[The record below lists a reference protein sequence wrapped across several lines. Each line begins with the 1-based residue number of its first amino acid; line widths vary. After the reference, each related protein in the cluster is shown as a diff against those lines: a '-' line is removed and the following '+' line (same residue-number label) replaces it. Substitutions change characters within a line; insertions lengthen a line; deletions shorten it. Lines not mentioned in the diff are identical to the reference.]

1 MLSGEIISVISG
13 KGGVGKSTVSANLAV
28 SLARQGHSVAL
39 IDFDIYGSSIPK
51 MMNIGFGPKSI
62 NNKIVPVESHGVT
75 IMSMGFIVKNNDPVV
90 WRGPML
96 GKVVEQFINDVI
108 WGKLD
113 YVVIDM
119 PPGTG
124 DVAMDVNRLIP
135 SSYQILVT
143 TPHPTASHVA
153 ERAGKMAANNN
164 HEILGVVE
172 NMSYFQPPEDDTK
185 YYIFGKGGSE
195 HLALSLETEVIAKL
209 PIIAPKEGD
218 FEPSIYRKGT
228 PLFNKY
234 NELAENVVELIKN
247 KNNPSV
253 QKPV

>member
-28 SLARQGHSVAL
+28 SLARQGKKVAL

-51 MMNIGFGPKSI
+51 MMNISYGPKSM
-62 NNKIVPVESHGVT
+62 NNKIIPVESHGVS
-75 IMSMGFIVKNNDPVV
+75 IMSMGFIVKNNDPII

-96 GKVVEQFINDVI
+96 GKVIEQFINDVI

-124 DVAMDVNRLIP
+124 DVALDVSRLIP
-135 SSYQILVT
+135 VSHQVLVT

-164 HEILGVVE
+164 HQLLGIVE
-172 NMSYFQPPEDDTK
+172 NMSYFQPPESDKK

-195 HLALSLETEVIAKL
+195 QLATSLGSEVLAKL
-209 PIIAPKEGD
+209 PIIAPEEGD
-218 FEPSIYRKGT
+218 FEPSIYRKGSL
-228 PLFNKY
+228 LFDMY
-234 NELAENVVELIKN
+234 NELAEKVIELTLKKKN
-247 KNNPSV
+247 EAGE
-253 QKPV
+253 

>member
-1 MLSGEIISVISG
+1 MLSGKIISVISG

-28 SLARQGHSVAL
+28 SLARQGKTVGL
-39 IDFDIYGSSIPK
+39 IDFDIYGSSIPN
-51 MMNIGFGPKSI
+51 MMNISYGPKSM
-62 NNKIVPVESHGVT
+62 NNKIVPVESHGVK

-108 WGKLD
+108 WGELD
-113 YVVIDM
+113 YAIIDM

-135 SSYQILVT
+135 SSHQILVT

-153 ERAGKMAANNN
+153 ERAGKMASNNN
-164 HEILGVVE
+164 HEVLGVVE
-172 NMSYFQPPEDDTK
+172 NMSYFQPPDSETK

-195 HLALSLETEVIAKL
+195 KLADTLGTEVIAKI

-218 FEPSIYRKGT
+218 FEPSIYREGS
-228 PLFNKY
+228 PLYQKY
-234 NELAENVVELIKN
+234 MELAQKVTELT
-247 KNNPSV
+247 
-253 QKPV
+253 

>member
-1 MLSGEIISVISG
+1 MLSGEIISIISG

-28 SLARQGHSVAL
+28 SLARQGKAVAL

-51 MMNIGFGPKSI
+51 MLNISYGPKSM
-62 NNKIVPVESHGVT
+62 NNKIVPVESHGVS

-96 GKVVEQFINDVI
+96 GKVIEQFINDVI

-135 SSYQILVT
+135 SSHQILVT
-143 TPHPTASHVA
+143 TPHPTASHIA
-153 ERAGKMAANNN
+153 ERAGKMAMNNN
-164 HEILGVVE
+164 HQIIGVVE
-172 NMSYFQPPEDDTK
+172 NMSYFQPPDSDKK

-195 HLALSLETEVIAKL
+195 ELASSLQTEVIAKL
-209 PIIAPKEGD
+209 PIIAPKEDD
-218 FEPSIYRKGT
+218 FEPSIYKEGSV
-228 PLFNKY
+228 LYEKY
-234 NELAENVVELIKN
+234 KDLAEKVIEVIAKRG
-247 KNNPSV
+247 
-253 QKPV
+253 

>member
-1 MLSGEIISVISG
+1 MLSGKVISVISG

-28 SLARQGHSVAL
+28 SLSKQGHSVAL
-39 IDFDIYGSSIPK
+39 IDFDIYGSSIPS
-51 MMNIGFGPKSI
+51 MMNISFGPKSM
-62 NNKIVPVESHGVT
+62 NNKIIPVESHGVK

-96 GKVVEQFINDVI
+96 SKVINQFINEVI

-135 SSYQILVT
+135 RSHQILVT

-153 ERAGKMAANNN
+153 ERAGKMASSNN
-164 HEILGVVE
+164 HHILGIIE
-172 NMSYFQPPEDDTK
+172 NMSFFQPPDQATK
-185 YYIFGKGGSE
+185 YYLFGKGGSE
-195 HLALSLETEVIAKL
+195 QLASKLGTQLIAQM
-209 PIIAPKEGD
+209 PIIAPKEDD
-218 FEPSIYRKGT
+218 FEPSIYRKGN
-228 PLFNKY
+228 LLYDKY
-234 NELAENVVELIKN
+234 QELA
-247 KNNPSV
+247 
-253 QKPV
+253 QKVHDSIA

>member
-1 MLSGEIISVISG
+1 VLSGKIISVISG

-28 SLARQGHSVAL
+28 SLSRLGHSVAL
-39 IDFDIYGSSIPK
+39 IDFDIYGSSIPN
-51 MMNIGFGPKSI
+51 MMNISFGPKSI
-62 NNKIVPVESHGVT
+62 NNRIIPVESHGVK

-96 GKVVEQFINDVI
+96 GKVINQFINEVT
-108 WGKLD
+108 WGPLD

-135 SSYQILVT
+135 RSHQILVT

-153 ERAGKMAANNN
+153 ERAGKMATN
-164 HEILGVVE
+164 HEHKILGIVE
-172 NMSYFQPPEDDTK
+172 NMSFFQPPDQDAK

-195 HLALSLETEVIAKL
+195 KLAAKL
-209 PIIAPKEGD
+209 GTELIAQFPILAPREDD
-218 FEPSIYRKGT
+218 FEPSIYKKGSF
-228 PLFNKY
+228 LFDRY
-234 NELAENVVELIKN
+234 NELAEK
-247 KNNPSV
+247 V
-253 QKPV
+253 QDSIA